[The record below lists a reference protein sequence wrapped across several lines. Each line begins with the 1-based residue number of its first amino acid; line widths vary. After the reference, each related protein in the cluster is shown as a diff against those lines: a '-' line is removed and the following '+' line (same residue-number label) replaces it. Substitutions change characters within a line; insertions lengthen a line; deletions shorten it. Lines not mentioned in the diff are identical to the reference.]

1 MWFPNYN
8 WYYSAAI
15 PKKTCE
21 NIIKYGKSLHLNKAL
36 TGGITNPKKI
46 KPKELKNMKRKRN
59 SSVAWLDDQWLY
71 ELITPYLKNANQSA
85 GWNFQW
91 DWMESCQFT
100 KYKPK
105 QYYGWHKDSWE
116 KPYGLDANKNWQGK
130 MRKLSV
136 IVNLTDPKE
145 YTGGELEFDF
155 RNGTELNKK
164 TTKICKEIKP
174 QGSVIVFPS
183 FLWHRVKPVKTG
195 TRYSIVV
202 WSLGWPFS

>member
-1 MWFPNYN
+1 MWFSDYY
-8 WYYSAAI
+8 WYYSSAI
-15 PKKTCE
+15 PKKTCKD
-21 NIIKYGKSLHLNKAL
+21 IIKYGKSLHFNEAL
-36 TGGITNPKKI
+36 TGNVKKLNT
-46 KPKELKNMKRKRN
+46 KELKNMKRKRN

-71 ELITPYLKNANQSA
+71 ELITPYINNANQSA
-85 GWNFQW
+85 SWNFQW

-116 KPYGLDANKNWQGK
+116 KTYGSNVNKNWHGK

-136 IVNLTDPKE
+136 ILNLTDPKE

-155 RNGTELNKK
+155 RNGTELNQK

-174 QGSVIVFPS
+174 QGSIVVFPS
-183 FLWHRVKPVKTG
+183 FLWHRVKPIKKG
-195 TRYSIVV
+195 IRYSLVV
-202 WSLGWPFS
+202 WSLGWPFK